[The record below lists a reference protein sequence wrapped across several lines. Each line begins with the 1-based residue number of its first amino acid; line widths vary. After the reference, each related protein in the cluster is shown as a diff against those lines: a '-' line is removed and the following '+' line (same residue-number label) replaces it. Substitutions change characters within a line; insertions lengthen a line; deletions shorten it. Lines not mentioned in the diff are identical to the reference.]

1 MGKVDKLKHYWNKRD
16 DAGRYM
22 KWVWGYT
29 VPYLPQLSLLF
40 IFDLLATL
48 TSVGMAIIGKELID
62 SATGGNLSK
71 LWSVVTIYIIVILAS
86 QVMSVLAELISIVVY
101 EKFGFGIRK
110 KVYRRIL
117 DTSWLDIAKY
127 HTGDLMT
134 RLTSDVGAVADGIS
148 RTIPTI
154 LKLIIELIV
163 TFFTLAYYDLR
174 LAIFALL
181 VAPFAMLASVW
192 LGRKLKYLTVKV
204 QETESK
210 YRSFMQESLAN
221 ILIEKS
227 FCLEDYSEE
236 RLTQLR
242 DERIYWVFKKNRT
255 NLYASTVMGLSFQF
269 GYIVAFVWGAVCI
282 AKGIITYGTMT
293 VFLTLV
299 NRIQSPLLGLAQLVP
314 RIISMLASAGR
325 IIEIQKLPKEDYL
338 GRTIEPE
345 HIGVKVSN
353 VSFGYTDELVFDGA
367 DIEFKPG
374 EFTAI
379 VGKSGIG
386 KTTLVRLI
394 MAFTQKMQGN
404 ITFYNEK
411 GEEMPASPDA
421 RHFISYVPQG
431 NTLFSGSIRD
441 NVLMGNKNASEEE
454 VIVAL
459 KSAAAYDFVMEFPKG
474 IDTVIGEKGVGISEG
489 QAQRI
494 AIARALVRRAPFLIL
509 DEATSSLDENTEL
522 SVLEGIRKWNPS
534 PTCLLITH
542 RRSVLQYCDREIQ
555 IVDKKMREALCTE
568 F

>member
-1 MGKVDKLKHYWNKRD
+1 MGKIEKIKHYWRKRD
-16 DAGRYM
+16 DAGKYF
-22 KWVWGYT
+22 KWVLGYT
-29 VPYLPQLSLLF
+29 KPYVPQLSLLL
-40 IFDLLATL
+40 IFDLIATI

-62 SATGGNLSK
+62 RATEGKMSE
-71 LWSVVTIYIIVILAS
+71 LWSMIILYVLIILAS
-86 QVMSVLAELISIVVY
+86 QALSVVSELISVVVY

-117 DTSWLDIAKY
+117 DTSWLDISKY

-134 RLTSDVGAVADGIS
+134 RLTSDVGSVSDGIS
-148 RTIPTI
+148 RTIP
-154 LKLIIELIV
+154 LIIRLMVELVV

-174 LAIFALL
+174 LAVFALL
-181 VAPFAMLASVW
+181 VAPVAMLASVW
-192 LGRKLKYLTVKV
+192 LGRRLKYLTIKV

-227 FCLEDYSEE
+227 FCLEDYSEA
-236 RLTQLR
+236 RLTKLR
-242 DERIYWVFKKNRT
+242 DERIYWVLKKNRT
-255 NLYASTVMGLSFQF
+255 NLFASTVMGLSFQF
-269 GYIVAFVWGAVCI
+269 GYIVAFAWGAICI
-282 AKGIITYGTMT
+282 ARGSITYGTMT

-299 NRIQSPLLGLAQLVP
+299 NRIQSPLMGLAQMVP
-314 RIISMLASAGR
+314 KIISMLASAGR
-325 IIEIQKLPKEDYL
+325 IIELQNLPKEEYL
-338 GRTIEPE
+338 GRTIHPE
-345 HIGVKVSN
+345 HIGVKVSK
-353 VSFGYTDELVFDGA
+353 VSFGYTDELVFDQA
-367 DIEFKPG
+367 DIEFRPG

-394 MAFTQKMQGN
+394 MAFTQKMQGD
-404 ITFYNEK
+404 ITFYNQK

-421 RHFISYVPQG
+421 RNFISYVPQG
-431 NTLFSGSIRD
+431 NTLFSGSIKD
-441 NVLMGNKNASEEE
+441 NILMGNKNATDEE
-454 VIVAL
+454 IIIAL
-459 KSAAAYDFVMEFPKG
+459 KSASAYDFVMELPQG
-474 IDTVIGEKGVGISEG
+474 VDTLIGEKGVGISEG

-509 DEATSSLDENTEL
+509 DEATSSLDESTEL

-555 IVDKKMREALCTE
+555 IVDKKMSDIAV
-568 F
+568 